1 LRRMRMYTL
10 AALGLLPLLGLTAY
24 GTDLEGKDPRTG
36 QTPPPVPAQAQP
48 AEKEHGGG
56 CAGHGTTV
64 DFYKSPQKAAEIAK
78 RLEKLVFVL
87 HVSGTFEDPRF
98 T

>member
-1 LRRMRMYTL
+1 MSTL
-10 AALGLLPLLGLTAY
+10 AALGLVPLLGLAAY
-24 GTDLEGKDPRTG
+24 GSDLEGKDPRTG
-36 QTPPPVPAQAQP
+36 QAPPPQPAQAQP
-48 AEKEHGGG
+48 AEKSTGGG
-56 CAGHGTTV
+56 CANHGTTV
-64 DFYKSPQKAAEIAK
+64 DFYKTPQKAAEIAK